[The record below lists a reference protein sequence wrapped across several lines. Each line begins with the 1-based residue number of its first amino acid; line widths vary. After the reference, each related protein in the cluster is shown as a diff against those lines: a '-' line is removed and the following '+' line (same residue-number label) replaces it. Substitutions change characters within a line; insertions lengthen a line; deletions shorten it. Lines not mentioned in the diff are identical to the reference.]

1 MNHKTTFELTGQQ
14 LADLIDKAFNLG
26 KVYATDELNTT
37 AIKATTVSLPTSI
50 PVWKSEAEWTEFIES
65 NGGHT
70 LYSGL
75 AKEELLYN
83 AVKHIIRERFAEIIC
98 FD

>member
-1 MNHKTTFELTGQQ
+1 MNNITTYKLTPQQ
-14 LADLIDKAFNLG
+14 LADLIDEAFNLG

-37 AIKATTVSLPTSI
+37 ALDATTMI
-50 PVWKSEAEWTEFIES
+50 PVWKSEAQWTEFIES

-70 LYSGL
+70 LHSGD
-75 AKEELLYN
+75 AKLEMLFELLKP
-83 AVKHIIRERFAEIIC
+83 VLRDQFGQIVC

>member
-1 MNHKTTFELTGQQ
+1 MKDKTTFELTAQE
-14 LADLIDKAFNLG
+14 LADIIDRAFNLG
-26 KVYATDELNTT
+26 KTYATDELHST
-37 AIKATTVSLPTSI
+37 AITVIVKDQGI

-70 LYSGL
+70 LHSGR

-83 AVKHIIRERFAEIIC
+83 AVKHILRERFAETIC

>member
-1 MNHKTTFELTGQQ
+1 MDRKTTFELTGQQ
-14 LADLIDKAFNLG
+14 LADIIDKAFNMG
-26 KVYATDELNTT
+26 KVYATDELNST
-37 AIKATTVSLPTSI
+37 AIEVIVEDKGI
-50 PVWKSEAEWTEFIES
+50 PVWKSEAEWNEFIES

-70 LYSGL
+70 LHSGR

-83 AVKHIIRERFAEIIC
+83 AVKHILRERFAEIIC